1 MNKIVLAST
10 SPRRKVLLE
19 QIGIKFD
26 IETADTDENLDGSY
40 SPAEYV
46 EALSYRKAEAVAK
59 KRPDD
64 IVLGADTIV
73 VFEDIILG
81 KPRDEDDAY
90 RMLSMLAGKIHEV
103 YTGVTILSPGDG
115 IRQRDTF
122 HVKTGVVMYD
132 NDPDLIKDYIESR
145 EPMDKAGAYGIQGR
159 GAVLVKEI
167 RGDYYNVMGLPIA
180 EVFRYLKKRSNL
192 YTLF

>member
-1 MNKIVLAST
+1 M
-10 SPRRKVLLE
+10 
-19 QIGIKFD
+19 
-26 IETADTDENLDGSY
+26 
-40 SPAEYV
+40 
-46 EALSYRKAEAVAK
+46 AK